1 MSRILVIESSAR
13 QQGSVSREL
22 TQQFI
27 ANWQAAHPAD
37 QVQVR
42 DLAAEPVPHL
52 DATLLGGWM
61 TPSEQQNDAEK
72 AALARSNQLTD
83 ELLAADVL
91 VLAAPMYNFAIPSTL
106 KAWLDHVL
114 RAGVT
119 FKYTETGPQGLLT
132 GKRAFVLTA
141 RGGIYAGSAL
151 DHQEPYLRQVLAFI
165 GIHDVQFIHAEGLNM
180 GAEFS
185 EKGLAQ
191 AKANLE
197 GLRGQALS
205 VIAQNIDAL
214 LVGPTSDLPEAV
226 RLDMA
231 YAASSQII
239 DAASP
244 FAMDDLCIAARGLC
258 DLLDAAPRTGGFDWR
273 ISTVHA
279 QAMKLLLALPCE
291 AVEPRQ
297 RDERDQC
304 GGEAAQHGG

>member
-27 ANWQAAHPAD
+27 ANWQAAHPTD

-151 DHQEPYLRQVLAFI
+151 DHQEPYLRQTLAFI
-165 GIHDVQFIHAEGLNM
+165 GIHDVQFIHAEGLNL

-191 AKANLE
+191 AKA
-197 GLRGQALS
+197 
-205 VIAQNIDAL
+205 
-214 LVGPTSDLPEAV
+214 
-226 RLDMA
+226 
-231 YAASSQII
+231 
-239 DAASP
+239 
-244 FAMDDLCIAARGLC
+244 
-258 DLLDAAPRTGGFDWR
+258 
-273 ISTVHA
+273 
-279 QAMKLLLALPCE
+279 KLAE
-291 AVEPRQ
+291 VA
-297 RDERDQC
+297 
-304 GGEAAQHGG
+304 

>member
-1 MSRILVIESSAR
+1 MSRVLVIESSAR
-13 QQGSVSREL
+13 QQGSISREL

-27 ANWQAAHPAD
+27 AKWQAAHPAD
-37 QVQVR
+37 QIQVR
-42 DLAAEPVPHL
+42 DLASEPVPHL

-61 TPSEQQNDAEK
+61 TPSEQQSEAEK

-141 RGGIYAGSAL
+141 RGGIYAGSGL
-151 DHQEPYLRQVLAFI
+151 DHQEPYLRQALAFI

-191 AKANLE
+191 AKA
-197 GLRGQALS
+197 
-205 VIAQNIDAL
+205 
-214 LVGPTSDLPEAV
+214 
-226 RLDMA
+226 RLA
-231 YAASSQII
+231 EVA
-239 DAASP
+239 
-244 FAMDDLCIAARGLC
+244 
-258 DLLDAAPRTGGFDWR
+258 
-273 ISTVHA
+273 
-279 QAMKLLLALPCE
+279 
-291 AVEPRQ
+291 
-297 RDERDQC
+297 
-304 GGEAAQHGG
+304 

>member
-1 MSRILVIESSAR
+1 MSRVLVIESSAR

-37 QVQVR
+37 QIQIR
-42 DLAAEPVPHL
+42 DVAAEPVPHL

-61 TPSEQQNDAEK
+61 TPSEQQTEAEK

-141 RGGIYAGSAL
+141 RGGIYAGSGL
-151 DHQEPYLRQVLAFI
+151 DHQEPYLRQALAFI
-165 GIHDVQFIHAEGLNM
+165 GIHDVQFIHAEGLNL

-191 AKANLE
+191 AKA
-197 GLRGQALS
+197 
-205 VIAQNIDAL
+205 
-214 LVGPTSDLPEAV
+214 
-226 RLDMA
+226 
-231 YAASSQII
+231 
-239 DAASP
+239 
-244 FAMDDLCIAARGLC
+244 
-258 DLLDAAPRTGGFDWR
+258 
-273 ISTVHA
+273 
-279 QAMKLLLALPCE
+279 KLAELA
-291 AVEPRQ
+291 
-297 RDERDQC
+297 
-304 GGEAAQHGG
+304 

>member
-1 MSRILVIESSAR
+1 MSRVLVIESSAR

-22 TQQFI
+22 TRQFI
-27 ANWQAAHPAD
+27 GNWQAARPAD
-37 QVQVR
+37 QIQIR
-42 DLAAEPVPHL
+42 DLAVEPVPHL

-132 GKRAFVLTA
+132 SKRAFVLTA

-165 GIHDVQFIHAEGLNM
+165 GIHDVQFIHAEGLNL

-191 AKANLE
+191 AKA
-197 GLRGQALS
+197 
-205 VIAQNIDAL
+205 
-214 LVGPTSDLPEAV
+214 
-226 RLDMA
+226 
-231 YAASSQII
+231 
-239 DAASP
+239 
-244 FAMDDLCIAARGLC
+244 
-258 DLLDAAPRTGGFDWR
+258 
-273 ISTVHA
+273 
-279 QAMKLLLALPCE
+279 KLAE
-291 AVEPRQ
+291 VA
-297 RDERDQC
+297 
-304 GGEAAQHGG
+304 